1 MTNQSTLPTVKKFIL
16 PAMLLA
22 AVLALPVM
30 SASASTDKGTEKV
43 TDVNMEN
50 VQYEIDM
57 KELGIN
63 LDEGFT
69 FEFGGFDE
77 DTKNIPFNK
86 THVLVEKET
95 FDSMNKVIKETKK
108 AIEITI
114 VSECRQ
120 STPRVSSLEVFYHF

>member
-50 VQYEIDM
+50 VKYEIDM

-77 DTKNIPFNK
+77 DTKSVK
-86 THVLVEKET
+86 
-95 FDSMNKVIKETKK
+95 
-108 AIEITI
+108 
-114 VSECRQ
+114 
-120 STPRVSSLEVFYHF
+120 

>member
-63 LDEGFT
+63 LD
-69 FEFGGFDE
+69 
-77 DTKNIPFNK
+77 
-86 THVLVEKET
+86 
-95 FDSMNKVIKETKK
+95 
-108 AIEITI
+108 
-114 VSECRQ
+114 
-120 STPRVSSLEVFYHF
+120 

>member
-77 DTKNIPFNK
+77 DTKPVK
-86 THVLVEKET
+86 
-95 FDSMNKVIKETKK
+95 
-108 AIEITI
+108 
-114 VSECRQ
+114 
-120 STPRVSSLEVFYHF
+120 